1 LITLIVLI
9 FFFIDKCYQK
19 LPPEENTSN
28 KNLFNIVHNIHQNE
42 IKLKS
47 NNTSRDRELI
57 EQLFIDQNSMLK
69 PTLRPYQINA
79 VRWMLKRENF
89 KFDLNPE
96 GFDNGTL
103 ASDENEMLD
112 ELYTELVDKF
122 SKTIYYHKFYGV

>member
-1 LITLIVLI
+1 
-9 FFFIDKCYQK
+9 
-19 LPPEENTSN
+19 
-28 KNLFNIVHNIHQNE
+28 
-42 IKLKS
+42 
-47 NNTSRDRELI
+47 
-57 EQLFIDQNSMLK
+57 
-69 PTLRPYQINA
+69 
-79 VRWMLKRENF
+79 MLKRENF

>member
-1 LITLIVLI
+1 
-9 FFFIDKCYQK
+9 
-19 LPPEENTSN
+19 
-28 KNLFNIVHNIHQNE
+28 
-42 IKLKS
+42 
-47 NNTSRDRELI
+47 
-57 EQLFIDQNSMLK
+57 MLK